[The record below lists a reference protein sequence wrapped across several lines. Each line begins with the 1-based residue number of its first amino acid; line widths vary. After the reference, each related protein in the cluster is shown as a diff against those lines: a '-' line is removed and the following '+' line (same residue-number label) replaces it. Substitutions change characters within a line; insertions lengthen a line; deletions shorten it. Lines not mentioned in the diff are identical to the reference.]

1 MQDVAHVINYDMPGN
16 IEMYTHRIGLFPI
29 PFLFTKWTSSEIMK
43 ILNIAQKSFLVGTF
57 LINWVYLMM
66 CLITTQLIGFTCVM
80 AGRTGRAG
88 KTGVATTFLT
98 LHDSDVFYDL
108 KQVSLAPVVIK
119 SGVTRTL

>member
-1 MQDVAHVINYDMPGN
+1 
-16 IEMYTHRIGLFPI
+16 
-29 PFLFTKWTSSEIMK
+29 MK

>member
-1 MQDVAHVINYDMPGN
+1 
-16 IEMYTHRIGLFPI
+16 
-29 PFLFTKWTSSEIMK
+29 
-43 ILNIAQKSFLVGTF
+43 
-57 LINWVYLMM
+57 M

-119 SGVTRTL
+119 LGVTRTL